1 MPREVPSIAIGGR
14 RVAEDVPPFIVAE
27 IGINHGGKIDRA
39 VAMVEAAAQ
48 AGVNAIKLQTIV
60 ARDLVSS
67 GGPSPMHVHAGSL
80 VEFFQRFELDERA
93 HKTIIDKARALRLK
107 VMSTPFSER
116 SVEMLVR
123 LGVDAFK
130 IASGDLTFD
139 QLVRR
144 CAGSAKPLVMSTGMA
159 SAEEVTRA
167 VTIARRGRAEQIAL
181 LHCVSSY
188 PVPRGSENLRA
199 IREMG
204 DANHVAVGLSDH
216 GDDAFA
222 LPTAIGLGACI
233 YERHIVLPGDQEA
246 VDRAVSSTP
255 EEFAVIVETAKRA
268 WTSLGSGV
276 KACLT
281 AEAGN
286 IVASRR
292 SLFAAR
298 DLPAGTLLRAEDFV
312 ALRPATGLAPGVL
325 EKLIGRRMLRAL
337 PQGQA
342 MTEAHCDLHGTPETN
357 RVA

>member
-1 MPREVPSIAIGGR
+1 MPREIPSIAIGGR

-27 IGINHGGKIDRA
+27 IGINHGGSIDRA
-39 VAMVEAAAQ
+39 IALVEAAAR

-67 GGPSPMHVHAGSL
+67 SGPAPAHLHVGSL
-80 VEFFQRFELDERA
+80 TEFFQRFELDERA
-93 HKTIIDKARALRLK
+93 HKTIFEKARALKLK

-144 CAGSAKPLVMSTGMA
+144 CAGSTKPVVISTGMA
-159 SAEEVTRA
+159 TADEVARA

-181 LHCVSSY
+181 LHCVSAY

-199 IREMG
+199 MRAMG
-204 DANHVAVGLSDH
+204 EANQVAVGLSDH
-216 GDDAFA
+216 GDDMFA

-233 YERHIVLPGDQEA
+233 YERHIVLEGDGEA
-246 VDRAVSSTP
+246 VDRAVSSTSDQ
-255 EEFAVIVETAKRA
+255 FATAVEVAKRA
-268 WTSLGSGV
+268 WTSLGAGT

-281 AEAGN
+281 AEAAN

-298 DLPAGTLLRAEDFV
+298 DIPAGTILRAEDFV
-312 ALRPATGLAPGVL
+312 ALRPATGLAPQFL
-325 EKLIGRRMLRAL
+325 EKLVGRRMLRAL

-342 MTEAHCDLHGTPETN
+342 VTEEHCDLHGMPETN